1 MDASAATDGRREVV
15 VSAQG
20 LARTLHDGSIA
31 LVLLNRLDHGS
42 STLSVSWAEL
52 GGPPW
57 RAACEIFSGG
67 RTSRARRVG
76 TSAPRWPLTALPL
89 CASHVCEGGASSRE
103 SSAVTNAVLTHR
115 ELCVYP
121 PTYTRFIRV
130 SLLSLSLY
138 WLSCASLLFDFL
150 AHGRTALLQQ
160 VGTGRSDSWL

>member
-1 MDASAATDGRREVV
+1 M
-15 VSAQG
+15 
-20 LARTLHDGSIA
+20 
-31 LVLLNRLDHGS
+31 
-42 STLSVSWAEL
+42 
-52 GGPPW
+52 
-57 RAACEIFSGG
+57 
-67 RTSRARRVG
+67 
-76 TSAPRWPLTALPL
+76 
-89 CASHVCEGGASSRE
+89 
-103 SSAVTNAVLTHR
+103 TNAVLTHQ